1 MFMLL
6 AIMGSM
12 FVPVWQSAVNR
23 ALDVEFRTISS
34 TLNTLEE
41 QQRLLR
47 SQIAQKAMPE
57 ALAEGAWREDIL
69 LQQIDAD
76 TLVMVG
82 RKNCWQ
88 GKGAF
93 PTNAIRLQRSP
104 PCVVALLFV
113 LQIVWLRMS
122 R

>member
-1 MFMLL
+1 MEQDWYTSIREQVKKTESHRAVRMKQAATMCMLL
-6 AIMGSM
+6 AIMASM
-12 FVPVWQSAVNR
+12 LVPVWQSAVNR

-34 TLNTLEE
+34 SLKDLEE

-47 SQIAQKAMPE
+47 SQIAQKTMPE

-82 RKNCWQ
+82 RR
-88 GKGAF
+88 
-93 PTNAIRLQRSP
+93 I
-104 PCVVALLFV
+104 
-113 LQIVWLRMS
+113 
-122 R
+122 

>member
-1 MFMLL
+1 MQQDWYPTDREQEKKTQSHRLVRLKNAATMFMLL

-82 RKNCWQ
+82 RKN
-88 GKGAF
+88 
-93 PTNAIRLQRSP
+93 
-104 PCVVALLFV
+104 
-113 LQIVWLRMS
+113 
-122 R
+122 

>member
-1 MFMLL
+1 MEQDWYTSIREQVKKTESHRSVRMKQAATMCMLL
-6 AIMGSM
+6 AIMASM
-12 FVPVWQSAVNR
+12 LVPVWQSAVNR

-34 TLNTLEE
+34 SLKDLEE

-47 SQIAQKAMPE
+47 SQIAQKTMPE

-82 RKNCWQ
+82 RR
-88 GKGAF
+88 
-93 PTNAIRLQRSP
+93 I
-104 PCVVALLFV
+104 
-113 LQIVWLRMS
+113 
-122 R
+122 